1 MRSRDCR
8 FLHVLCVVLLS
19 YTNRKST
26 AMSDHHTFGQIA
38 ITGLAGLLLMAASP
52 GSARAEVKSVAPSG
66 FEVVDTVTIAA
77 PPQRVYAA
85 LGEIGQWWSSAH
97 TFSRDATNLSLDL
110 KAGGCFCERL
120 KDGGSVQHLLVV
132 YAAPGEGLR
141 LRGALGPL
149 QMEGVDGTLAWA
161 LKPSE
166 GGTNLTQSYV
176 VGGYIRSGMDNW
188 APKVDGVLH
197 EQLDRLRRF
206 IEAKPLD

>member
-1 MRSRDCR
+1 MAEPHIISP
-8 FLHVLCVVLLS
+8 VSVMASMLL
-19 YTNRKST
+19 T
-26 AMSDHHTFGQIA
+26 
-38 ITGLAGLLLMAASP
+38 TGLAGSAA
-52 GSARAEVKSVAPSG
+52 AEVKSVVPSG
-66 FEVVDTVTIAA
+66 FEVVETMTIHA
-77 PPQRVYAA
+77 PPEQIYAA
-85 LGEIGQWWSSAH
+85 LGKIGQWWSSSH
-97 TFSRDATNLSLDL
+97 TFSRDASNLSLDL

-120 KDGGSVQHLLVV
+120 KDGGSVQHLIVV

-166 GGTNLTQSYV
+166 GGTNVTQSYV

-206 IEAKPLD
+206 IEAKPLN

>member
-1 MRSRDCR
+1 MPE
-8 FLHVLCVVLLS
+8 LHIISPVSVMASLLL
-19 YTNRKST
+19 
-26 AMSDHHTFGQIA
+26 A
-38 ITGLAGLLLMAASP
+38 TGLAG
-52 GSARAEVKSVAPSG
+52 SAEAEVKSVAPSG
-66 FEVVDTVTIAA
+66 FEIVETMTIHA
-77 PPQRVYAA
+77 PPEQVYAA
-85 LGEIGQWWSSAH
+85 LGKIGQWWSSSH
-97 TFSRDATNLSLDL
+97 TFSHDASNLSLDL
-110 KAGGCFCERL
+110 KAGGCLCERL
-120 KDGGSVQHLLVV
+120 KDGGSVQHLIVV

-197 EQLDRLRRF
+197 EQLDRLQRF
-206 IEAKPLD
+206 VEAKPLN

>member
-1 MRSRDCR
+1 MPE
-8 FLHVLCVVLLS
+8 LHIISPVSVMASLLL
-19 YTNRKST
+19 
-26 AMSDHHTFGQIA
+26 A
-38 ITGLAGLLLMAASP
+38 TGLAG
-52 GSARAEVKSVAPSG
+52 SAEAEVKSVAPSG
-66 FEVVDTVTIAA
+66 FEIVETMTIHA
-77 PPQRVYAA
+77 PPEQVYAA
-85 LGEIGQWWSSAH
+85 LGKIGQWWSSSH
-97 TFSRDATNLSLDL
+97 TFSRDASNLSLDL
-110 KAGGCFCERL
+110 KAGGCLCERL
-120 KDGGSVQHLLVV
+120 KDGGSVQHLIVV

-197 EQLDRLRRF
+197 EQLDRLQRF
-206 IEAKPLD
+206 VEAKPLN

>member
-1 MRSRDCR
+1 MSE
-8 FLHVLCVVLLS
+8 LHIISPGSVMASMLL
-19 YTNRKST
+19 
-26 AMSDHHTFGQIA
+26 A
-38 ITGLAGLLLMAASP
+38 TGLAGPAE
-52 GSARAEVKSVAPSG
+52 AEVKSVAPSG
-66 FEVVDTVTIAA
+66 FEVVETMTIHA
-77 PPQRVYAA
+77 PPEQVYAA
-85 LGEIGQWWSSAH
+85 LGKIDQWWSTSH
-97 TFSRDATNLSLDL
+97 TFSRDASNLSLDL

-120 KDGGSVQHLLVV
+120 KDGGSVQHLIVV

-166 GGTNLTQSYV
+166 GGTNVTQSYV
-176 VGGYIRSGMDNW
+176 VGGYIRSGMENW

-206 IEAKPLD
+206 VEAKPLN